1 MTRKRIITIG
11 AGLTAAAGGVYLTV
25 ATAVA
30 PLAAALHPLV
40 YMHT

>member
-1 MTRKRIITIG
+1 MNRKRLIAIG
-11 AGLTAAAGGVYLTV
+11 AGLTAAAGTAYLTL

-30 PLAAALHPLV
+30 PLAAALHPWV